1 MRFTTK
7 IMTAGAALVLATA
20 PVAPRAQAVT
30 LPAAAVAT
38 LRAAPSTA
46 TMLSVRTVQDAKI
59 EVDINDNKGGAW
71 YTNPVWIAI
80 GIIALVLIVLLVAM
94 AGRGRDTTVV
104 K

>member
-20 PVAPRAQAVT
+20 PVAPRAQAT
-30 LPAAAVAT
+30 PLPITVSALSAATSVVA
-38 LRAAPSTA
+38 A
-46 TMLSVRTVQDAKI
+46 VQDAKI
-59 EVDINDNKGGAW
+59 DVNINENKGGAW

-80 GIIALVLIVLLVAM
+80 GIIALVLLIALIAM

>member
-7 IMTAGAALVLATA
+7 FLTAAGAALVLASA
-20 PVAPRAQAVT
+20 PAPRAQAMNVPVVT
-30 LPAAAVAT
+30 APSA
-38 LRAAPSTA
+38 RAATSAAITSIVA
-46 TMLSVRTVQDAKI
+46 ITQEAKL
-59 EVDINDNKGGAW
+59 EVDVNDNRGGAW

-80 GIIALVLIVLLVAM
+80 GIIALVLIIALIAM

>member
-7 IMTAGAALVLATA
+7 FLTAAGAALLLASA
-20 PVAPRAQAVT
+20 PAPRAQAMSMPV
-30 LPAAAVAT
+30 VS
-38 LRAAPSTA
+38 APS
-46 TMLSVRTVQDAKI
+46 VRVITNTTITSIVTITQDAK
-59 EVDINDNKGGAW
+59 VDINVNDHKGGAW

-80 GIIALVLIVLLVAM
+80 GIIALVLIIALIAM

>member
-7 IMTAGAALVLATA
+7 FLTAAGAALVLASA
-20 PVAPRAQAVT
+20 PAPRAQAMTV
-30 LPAAAVAT
+30 PVVANASV
-38 LRAAPSTA
+38 RAAPITTTMA
-46 TMLSVRTVQDAKI
+46 TVATQDAK
-59 EVDINDNKGGAW
+59 VDISVDDNRGGAW

-80 GIIALVLIVLLVAM
+80 GIIALVLIIALIAM

>member
-1 MRFTTK
+1 MRLATK

-20 PVAPRAQAVT
+20 PVAPRVQ
-30 LPAAAVAT
+30 
-38 LRAAPSTA
+38 A
-46 TMLSVRTVQDAKI
+46 TMVPSVAMASVAPTTSVVTVNAVQDAKVEI
-59 EVDINDNKGGAW
+59 KVDDNRGGAW

-80 GIIALVLIVLLVAM
+80 GIIALVLLIALIAM

>member
-20 PVAPRAQAVT
+20 PVAPRAQAVP
-30 LPAAAVAT
+30 LPITASVVSATVSATTPVMSAVQGAT
-38 LRAAPSTA
+38 ID
-46 TMLSVRTVQDAKI
+46 VN
-59 EVDINDNKGGAW
+59 INENKGGAW

-80 GIIALVLIVLLVAM
+80 GIIALVLIIALLVM

>member
-20 PVAPRAQAVT
+20 PVAPRAQAT
-30 LPAAAVAT
+30 PLPITVSAVSAATSVVA
-38 LRAAPSTA
+38 A
-46 TMLSVRTVQDAKI
+46 VQDAKI
-59 EVDINDNKGGAW
+59 DVNINENKGGAW

-80 GIIALVLIVLLVAM
+80 GIIALVLLIALIAM

>member
-7 IMTAGAALVLATA
+7 ILTTGAALVLATA
-20 PVAPRAQAVT
+20 PVAPRAQAALV
-30 LPAAAVAT
+30 PAVSVATVRTAVAIPVAVT
-38 LRAAPSTA
+38 SA
-46 TMLSVRTVQDAKI
+46 VQDAKI
-59 EVDINDNKGGAW
+59 EVNVNDKKGGAW

-80 GIIALVLIVLLVAM
+80 GIIALVLIIALLMM

>member
-7 IMTAGAALVLATA
+7 ILTAGAALMLATV
-20 PVAPRAQAVT
+20 PVAPRAQAASV
-30 LPAAAVAT
+30 PAVSVAAV
-38 LRAAPSTA
+38 RTA
-46 TMLSVRTVQDAKI
+46 VAIPVVVTSTVQDAKI
-59 EVDINDNKGGAW
+59 EVNVNDKKGGAW

-80 GIIALVLIVLLVAM
+80 GIIALVLIIALLMM

>member
-7 IMTAGAALVLATA
+7 ILTAGAALLLATA
-20 PVAPRAQAVT
+20 PVVPRAQAVSV
-30 LPAAAVAT
+30 PASVAAVRTAVAMPVVVSST
-38 LRAAPSTA
+38 L
-46 TMLSVRTVQDAKI
+46 QDAKI
-59 EVDINDNKGGAW
+59 EVNVNDKKGGAW

-80 GIIALVLIVLLVAM
+80 GIIALVLIIALLMM

>member
-7 IMTAGAALVLATA
+7 ILTAGAALMLATA
-20 PVAPRAQAVT
+20 PVAPRAQAASV
-30 LPAAAVAT
+30 PVVSVAAVRTTVAIPFVVT
-38 LRAAPSTA
+38 S
-46 TMLSVRTVQDAKI
+46 TVQDAKI
-59 EVDINDNKGGAW
+59 EVDVDDNTGGAW

-80 GIIALVLIVLLVAM
+80 GIIALVLIIALIAM